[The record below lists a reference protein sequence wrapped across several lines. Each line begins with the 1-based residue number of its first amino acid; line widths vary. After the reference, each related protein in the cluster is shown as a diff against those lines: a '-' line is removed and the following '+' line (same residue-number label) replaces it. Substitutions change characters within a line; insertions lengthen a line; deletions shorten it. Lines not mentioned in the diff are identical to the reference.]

1 MLKKDLRLTYTKR
14 RENLSLQ
21 TVSDLSL
28 EIANLLLK
36 LPIWD
41 HSFYHLFLSITQK
54 KEVDTS
60 YILSILQGKDKN
72 IVLPKMRNDQDLIN
86 YLLTDSTVIKLNHW
100 QVPEP
105 MDGIEI
111 PAEKIDV
118 VILPLLAFDLNG
130 NRIGYGKGFYDVL
143 LSKCR
148 PDVIKVGLSL
158 FEAEE
163 KISDVSPLDVPL
175 DYCVSPKQIYKF

>member
-1 MLKKDLRLTYTKR
+1 
-14 RENLSLQ
+14 
-21 TVSDLSL
+21 
-28 EIANLLLK
+28 
-36 LPIWD
+36 
-41 HSFYHLFLSITQK
+41 
-54 KEVDTS
+54 
-60 YILSILQGKDKN
+60 
-72 IVLPKMRNDQDLIN
+72 MRNDQDLIN

-118 VILPLLAFDLNG
+118 VILPLLAFDLDG

>member
-41 HSFYHLFLSITQK
+41 HSFYHLFLPITQK

-72 IVLPKMRNDQDLIN
+72 IVLPKMLNDQDLIN
-86 YLLTDSTVIKLNHW
+86 YLLTDSTVIKLNQW
-100 QVPEP
+100 TVPEP
-105 MDGIEI
+105 LDGIEI
-111 PAEKIDV
+111 PTEKIDV

-130 NRIGYGKGFYDVL
+130 NRIGYGKGYYDVL

-158 FEAEE
+158 FEAEK

>member
-14 RENLSLQ
+14 REDLSPQ

-41 HSFYHLFLSITQK
+41 HSFYHLFLPITQK

-72 IVLPKMRNDQDLIN
+72 IVLPKMLNDQDLIN
-86 YLLTDSTVIKLNHW
+86 YLLTDSTVIKLNQW
-100 QVPEP
+100 KVPEP
-105 MDGIEI
+105 LDGIEI
-111 PAEKIDV
+111 PTEKIDV

-130 NRIGYGKGFYDVL
+130 NRIGYGKGYYDVL

-158 FEAEE
+158 FEAEK